1 MGIVNCKRQ
10 SYDASLKNLKEALQ
24 IKESKLGSDNLEVAS
39 TLFQIGYLFDSWSK
53 HERGIDYYEQAVR
66 IRRSKLGD
74 DDLLVAK
81 T

>member
-10 SYDASLKNLKEALQ
+10 SYDASMRNLKEALN
-24 IKESKLGSDNLEVAS
+24 IKELKLGTDNLEVAS
-39 TLFQIGYLFDSWSK
+39 TLFQIGCVFDSWSK